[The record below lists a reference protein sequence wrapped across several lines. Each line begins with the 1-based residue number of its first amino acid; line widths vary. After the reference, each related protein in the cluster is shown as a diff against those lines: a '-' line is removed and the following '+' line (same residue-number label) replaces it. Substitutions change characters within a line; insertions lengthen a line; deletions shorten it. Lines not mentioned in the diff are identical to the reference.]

1 MTIYFYSIFIF
12 LNSIFAFKKKT
23 SRLLVFFTL
32 VFILLMIVGAGPGY
46 TGIMDSNDYSNYKI
60 RYDKIGSENLLYDPQ
75 IGYTILM
82 KIGHFFN
89 LDFFY
94 FRFLI
99 IGICLFLIYFF
110 FINRYSKNYNYILL
124 LYMIYPMI
132 IDSEHFRNFIA
143 LAILLLGIRFLEN
156 NSFKNK
162 LIFFIII
169 IISSS
174 IHFAFILYLFL
185 LLGNKKNSNKIPKVI
200 AIVAII
206 LSVIVFINN
215 NRVPFL
221 MPLLSIIGNEKLIR
235 YLTSR
240 TNYGFLIPFM
250 LYIINFIMI
259 FWSRQIV
266 VKNYKN
272 SDKSNSNDLGF
283 INLVYSINI
292 IGFIFFPLYMLSI
305 TFYRLARNFLILNFI
320 SYSIASDRL
329 NGNGILKLKFNF
341 SVILSVIIWVLL
353 TLWVTTS
360 PERVL
365 VPFFT
370 KNIFFE

>member
-46 TGIMDSNDYSNYKI
+46 TGQNDYINYKI
-60 RYDKIGSENLLYDPQ
+60 TYDKISSVSFFSSPQ

-110 FINRYSKNYNYILL
+110 FINRYSKNYNHILL

-143 LAILLLGIRFLEN
+143 LAILLAGIRFLEN

-174 IHFAFILYLFL
+174 IHFTFILYSFL
-185 LLGNKKNSNKIPKVI
+185 LLANKKNSNKIPKVL
-200 AIVAII
+200 AIGVII
-206 LSVIVFINN
+206 LCVIVFINN
-215 NRVPFL
+215 NQIPFL
-221 MPLLSIIGNEKLIR
+221 MPLLSFISNEKIIR

-240 TNYGFLIPFM
+240 TNYGFLIPFT

-259 FWSRQIV
+259 FWSRKIV
-266 VKNYKN
+266 IKNYKN
-272 SDKSNSNDLGF
+272 SVKSDSMSDLGF
-283 INLVYSINI
+283 INIVYSINI

-305 TFYRLARNFLILNFI
+305 TFYRLARNFLILNYI
-320 SYSIASDRL
+320 SYSIASDSL
-329 NGNGILKLKFNF
+329 SGNRINKLKFNF
-341 SVILSVIIWVLL
+341 SVILSVIIWLIL
-353 TLWVTTS
+353 TLWVKTS
-360 PERVL
+360 PERVI